1 MNRLLE
7 ERLERE
13 HQQAL
18 EEARLRA
25 ERREREEAEKQKE
38 QQRLQQAAVSS
49 QNKDPSVDAGGTY
62 QGRTLHSENK
72 TASSMSETVERTTLS
87 DISSGDPEST
97 RVIPAKPLPPCSSVS
112 VDPPVAVTPKQKE
125 EIQRLHAKIHSLE
138 KQLIER
144 DAHVIR
150 LQQQIDTLKREKEL
164 EVEEVVV
171 AQRSPVPQTGKSPS
185 VRTDNVESPSKSP
198 WSNPT
203 KNEGRRGTRGGMDH
217 TCRGDSMCG
226 SAHPEINA
234 GVSAQ
239 STAPF
244 KAVKSD
250 VPESVLHHEV
260 GTHEGRSHSSGDET
274 CSDTT
279 FVDHCRCTSQI
290 FNSADHSQV
299 SDCTTHETRS
309 LSSFGTQLDHNGHD
323 FDGGMLHEAH
333 RYGRGYEAAANVC
346 GVDLPKPTA
355 AAALT
360 TAYPMHVHS
369 HSIALTTQHTHP
381 PVSQIYSA
389 AEPNTSR
396 ANSVASCIPTRQ
408 QQHHHTNGPP
418 PMYSGSPLVG
428 RSYSLDA
435 SMRLVDNGSYPN
447 CTSYNE
453 FAVMHD
459 AFGLLYGAMPQG
471 MPSPEAPIQPSNML
485 RVSTPLS
492 ISVFAETTMCDVVDR
507 RCVMEC
513 V

>member
-25 ERREREEAEKQKE
+25 ERRDREEAEKKE
-38 QQRLQQAAVSS
+38 EEQRLQQAAVSP
-49 QNKDPSVDAGGTY
+49 QNKDPSVDAGTTY

-72 TASSMSETVERTTLS
+72 NASPMAETVERTLS
-87 DISSGDPEST
+87 SISSSGDPQST

-112 VDPPVAVTPKQKE
+112 VDPPVAVTPKQKD

-164 EVEEVVV
+164 EVEEEEVV
-171 AQRSPVPQTGKSPS
+171 APRSPAPQTGKSPS
-185 VRTDNVESPSKSP
+185 VRTMDNVESPSKS
-198 WSNPT
+198 WSNLT
-203 KNEGRRGTRGGMDH
+203 KNEGRRGTRGGMEH
-217 TCRGDSMCG
+217 TCGSMFG
-226 SAHPEINA
+226 NAHPEINA
-234 GVSAQ
+234 SVSAQ
-239 STAPF
+239 STASF
-244 KAVKSD
+244 KAVNKSD
-250 VPESVLHHEV
+250 VQESVLHHHHHHHEV

-323 FDGGMLHEAH
+323 FDGGMLHDAH
-333 RYGRGYEAAANVC
+333 RYGSRGYEAANVC
-346 GVDLPKPTA
+346 GGDLPKPA
-355 AAALT
+355 SAAALT
-360 TAYPMHVHS
+360 NAYPMHVHS
-369 HSIALTTQHTHP
+369 HSIALTTHHTHP
-381 PVSQIYSA
+381 PVSQIYA
-389 AEPNTSR
+389 PAEPNTSR

-408 QQHHHTNGPP
+408 QQHHHHHTNGPP
-418 PMYSGSPLVG
+418 PMYSGSSLVG

-447 CTSYNE
+447 CPGYNE

-485 RVSTPLS
+485 RVSFPL
-492 ISVFAETTMCDVVDR
+492 FLCLY
-507 RCVMEC
+507 
-513 V
+513 